1 MKDKNVFLYSVD
13 MQLPSCLPVRYIF
26 SILAF
31 IGFVFNYTLR
41 INMNVVILAMVNHT
55 ALNDTHSYKLDTAK
69 KAVSKIEDC
78 NFVLTL
84 LCQDGPFVWGSVITG
99 DVVGMFFAG
108 YMVFQMPGGR
118 MAEVFGG
125 KKVAV
130 ITKTY

>member
-1 MKDKNVFLYSVD
+1 MSGVLLKSNAMIYIKLYFYKVNMKDKNVFLYSVD

-69 KAVSKIEDC
+69 KAVSDK
-78 NFVLTL
+78 
-84 LCQDGPFVWGSVITG
+84 Q
-99 DVVGMFFAG
+99 
-108 YMVFQMPGGR
+108 Q
-118 MAEVFGG
+118 
-125 KKVAV
+125 
-130 ITKTY
+130 